1 MSAPKE
7 EGLDLGTL
15 FLETCVMTVLI
26 VLARIMYLI
35 HKITTGH
42 TRINDK
48 KRVKPAKTIICM
60 GSGGHTTEML
70 NLIKNM
76 DFRNKYLPR
85 YYIIASNDHISLD
98 KVLKFETIKSN
109 GRQFKIKKIPRNR
122 NVHQSYFSSIFT
134 TIYAIVYCIPLVV
147 KEKPDLIIC
156 NGPGSCIPICMVAFL
171 LRVGFIHDSKLI
183 FVESFCRVQ
192 TFSLTGKILM
202 YFADNVIVQWP
213 SLQKKLKRS
222 EYIGQLM

>member
-1 MSAPKE
+1 MSEAKV
-7 EGLDLGTL
+7 EGIDMTYLL
-15 FLETCVMTVLI
+15 LETSVMIILI
-26 VLARIMYLI
+26 ILARILYLI

-42 TRINDK
+42 TRTSDK
-48 KRVKPAKTIICM
+48 KRAKPAKTFICM

-85 YYIIASNDHISLD
+85 YYIVASNDHISVD
-98 KVLKFETIKSN
+98 KVLKFESIKSN
-109 GRQFKIKKIPRNR
+109 GRHYKIKKIPRSR
-122 NVHQSYFSSIFT
+122 NVHQSYISSVFS
-134 TIYAIVYCIPLVV
+134 TIYAMLCSVPLVV
-147 KEKPDLIIC
+147 KERPDLILC
-156 NGPGSCIPICMVAFL
+156 NGPGSCVPICLVAFL
-171 LRVGFIHDSKLI
+171 LRVAFIHDSRLI
-183 FVESFCRVQ
+183 FVESFCRVK

-202 YFADNVIVQWP
+202 YFADNIIVQWP